1 MAGRDI
7 ITLLTRNL
15 RGPLRRASG
24 VSIALS
30 DICENSWMDIVNAS
44 KKKKKMVEWV
54 SYVFKSSLVGE
65 KDLLQTMD
73 G

>member
-1 MAGRDI
+1 M
-7 ITLLTRNL
+7 
-15 RGPLRRASG
+15 
-24 VSIALS
+24 ALS

-54 SYVFKSSLVGE
+54 SYVFKSSLMGE
-65 KDLLQTMD
+65 KDLLQTMGD